1 MRTEEEILKKYEDML
16 KHTEWVMSIIENE
29 PDLTNHQIEVMICEQ
44 NAQHQMNAIM
54 RWVLNIKQ

>member
-1 MRTEEEILKKYEDML
+1 MKTEEEILKKYEDML
-16 KHTEWVMSIIENE
+16 KHTEWVMSIMENE

>member
-29 PDLTNHQIEVMICEQ
+29 SELTNHQIEVMICEQ
-44 NAQHQMNAIM
+44 NAQHQMNALM

>member
-1 MRTEEEILKKYEDML
+1 MRKEEEILKKYEDML

-44 NAQHQMNAIM
+44 NAQHQMNALM

>member
-44 NAQHQMNAIM
+44 NAQHQMNDLM

>member
-16 KHTEWVMSIIENE
+16 KHTEWVMSIMENE

-44 NAQHQMNAIM
+44 NAQHQMNALM